1 MNNITKWEP
10 VRDFLS
16 LRDAMDQLFDEMI
29 TQPGGQG
36 AGSRVVPAIDMYQTD
51 ESVVVK
57 ASLPGINPDDLKISV
72 TGDLLSIQGDY
83 VNETE
88 EKQATYHIR
97 ERRWGSFARSISL
110 PVPVQSE
117 KAKAEY
123 ENGILSLTLPKAE
136 QVRPKT
142 ITVKTK

>member
-1 MNNITKWEP
+1 MNNLTKWEP

-29 TQPGGQG
+29 SQPGSM
-36 AGSRVVPAIDMYQTD
+36 ATGSSLMPAVDLYQTD
-51 ESVVVK
+51 EAIVIK

-72 TGDLLSIQGDY
+72 TGDVLTIQGEQLAE
-83 VNETE
+83 NE

-97 ERRWGSFARSISL
+97 ERKWGNFSRSLSL

-117 KAKAEY
+117 KANAEY
-123 ENGILSLTLPKAE
+123 ENGILTLTLPKAE
-136 QVRPKT
+136 EIRPKT
-142 ITVKTK
+142 ITVKTR